1 MLTEWADGW
10 LGRWADICLDAKGQM
25 GAWVDDGW
33 IDGKAAGLLSGWM
46 VGG

>member
-1 MLTEWADGW
+1 MLIEWADGW
-10 LGRWADICLDAKGQM
+10 LGRWVDICMGKKGR
-25 GAWVDDGW
+25 WVHGWLSGW